1 MNGYGTIIV
10 GGGASGLFCAAA
22 LKGGKD
28 VLVLER
34 GERAGRKLSATGNGQ
49 GNVSNLHMSADHYF
63 HQSGD
68 SRGVLSRA
76 LALHG
81 REDMLAFLEGLGGL
95 FVADGRGRVYPT
107 GKQASSVTDL
117 LRFRLAEKGVR
128 IAAGMRVRSLR
139 READGFVAEAEG
151 TAGTECFFARRVVLC
166 TGGSAAKNFGTD
178 GSAYALATAFGHTL
192 TPLYPSL
199 VQLKT
204 EREAIRGLKGIRAEA
219 RLSAFAGRGREKRKL
234 AEERG
239 DLIFTDYGVSGDAVF
254 RLSAFLTDRLGKE
267 EISLSA
273 EFLPDISPERLLRA
287 LRRKRAAFPSLADGE
302 LAGGI
307 VNNALGRAI
316 ARRSDGTP
324 EGQAARIK
332 DFPLA
337 VTGSLGFDGAQVTKG
352 GIPLDEADENLQS
365 RLAPGLYFAGE
376 ILDVDGEC
384 GGYNLQ
390 WAYSSARL
398 VADGIDG
405 ISGRQER

>member
-1 MNGYGTIIV
+1 M
-10 GGGASGLFCAAA
+10 
-22 LKGGKD
+22 
-28 VLVLER
+28 
-34 GERAGRKLSATGNGQ
+34 
-49 GNVSNLHMSADHYF
+49 
-63 HQSGD
+63 
-68 SRGVLSRA
+68 
-76 LALHG
+76 
-81 REDMLAFLEGLGGL
+81 
-95 FVADGRGRVYPT
+95 
-107 GKQASSVTDL
+107 TDL

-151 TAGTECFFARRVVLC
+151 AAGTECFFARRVVLC

-219 RLSAFAGRGREKRKL
+219 RP
-234 AEERG
+234 
-239 DLIFTDYGVSGDAVF
+239 F
-254 RLSAFLTDRLGKE
+254 RLCGAGQGKTETRRGARRLDFYRLRGFGRRGVPPVRLFDGQARKGGNFPFGGISADV
-267 EISLSA
+267 
-273 EFLPDISPERLLRA
+273 SPERLLRA

-324 EGQAARIK
+324 EGLAARIK

-365 RLAPGLYFAGE
+365 RLAPGCISRGKSSTWTGNAAAIICNGH
-376 ILDVDGEC
+376 ILPPG
-384 GGYNLQ
+384 
-390 WAYSSARL
+390 SSPT
-398 VADGIDG
+398 G
-405 ISGRQER
+405 